1 MGAPDWPRM
10 MRRRTAALYCDVKA
24 EAFEREVA
32 AGRLPAPVLFGGEE
46 HWSRPALD
54 EALNRLTGESK
65 PDWRKK
71 SGLYNEA
78 A

>member
-1 MGAPDWPRM
+1 MTAPDWPRM
-10 MRRRTAALYCDVKA
+10 MRRRTAALYCDLKA

-32 AGRLPAPVLFGGEE
+32 CGRLPAPVLLGGEE

-54 EALNRLTGESK
+54 NALDRLIGEEK
-65 PDWRKK
+65 AAWRKK
-71 SGLYNEA
+71 SRLFNEA